1 MKKATV
7 AVSGK
12 KAAEKKEKGKKPAS
26 REKATI
32 AEKYFSKYGV
42 LPIDFMDACR
52 VELPF

>member
-1 MKKATV
+1 MKDTYLAVNEKKAV
-7 AVSGK
+7 K
-12 KAAEKKEKGKKPAS
+12 KEEKGKKPAS

-52 VELPF
+52 AGLPF